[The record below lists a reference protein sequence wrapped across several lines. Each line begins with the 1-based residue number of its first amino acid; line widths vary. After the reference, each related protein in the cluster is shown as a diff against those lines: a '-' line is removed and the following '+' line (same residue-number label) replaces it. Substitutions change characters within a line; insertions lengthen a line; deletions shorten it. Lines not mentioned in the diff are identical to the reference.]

1 MPELPE
7 IQTIVDDLN
16 KKIKGD
22 MIVGFWSGWKK
33 AIKNISAKKFAKE
46 IQGRKILGVRRI
58 GKNIF
63 IDLDND
69 KTIYIHLK
77 MTGHLL
83 VKFQNP
89 KSKFQIKPKPQIIN
103 QKSKEK
109 KSPLILSGHPTG
121 QALLKKGENENY
133 FDEKVNQYVRHI
145 FYLKTRNPKR
155 KSQDI
160 KSQIQ
165 NHKSQINSKFPLKAP
180 RLPAGRDQSQ
190 TGKISNSKFYNKTLE
205 FSDLRKFGKIVLADT
220 DKLESLKEIKSLG
233 IDALSKKFTLK
244 RFKEI
249 LKKRQNSLIGIILM
263 NQNLIAGIGN
273 IYRSE
278 ILFDAK
284 ILPTRKAVS
293 LKPAEIKSLYGSI
306 KKILKKAVKMRGT
319 SDSDYRDTSGAPG
332 KFQKKLKV
340 YRRDG
345 EKCQKCGSI
354 IKKVKLG
361 QRSAYYCEK
370 CQK

>member
-121 QALLKKGENENY
+121 QAFLKKDENGNY
-133 FDEKVNQYVRHI
+133 FDERVNQYVRHI

-155 KSQDI
+155 KSHNV
-160 KSQIQ
+160 KRETQ
-165 NHKSQINSKFPLKAP
+165 NLSLILPLKM
-180 RLPAGRDQSQ
+180 GGDN
-190 TGKISNSKFYNKTLE
+190 IEYNKTLE

-233 IDALSKKFTLK
+233 IDALSRKFTLK
-244 RFKEI
+244 RFKKI